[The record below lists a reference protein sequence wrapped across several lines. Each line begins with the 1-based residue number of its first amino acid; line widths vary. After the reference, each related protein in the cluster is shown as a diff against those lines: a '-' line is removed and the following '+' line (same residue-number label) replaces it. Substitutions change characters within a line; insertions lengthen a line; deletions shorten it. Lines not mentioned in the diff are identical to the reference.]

1 MPLSLLSTNPVPGF
15 HRSPGVRTLK
25 IGDLAKQT
33 RKSARALRLYEELGL
48 LTPGTRTAGG
58 FRLYGTEAIDR
69 VHWIGKLQ
77 ELGFTLQQLQE
88 LVDATSKTGVAK
100 DAMARVRT
108 LYADKQAEV
117 SLQIRRLQ
125 DLQREL
131 ASSLAYLETCA
142 SDCTAV
148 GQSSA
153 CCGSCQAHGDV
164 RAPSLVHGIQDS
176 PPHAGAVFAGA
187 HPGDSPDVELAK

>member
-88 LVDATSKTGVAK
+88 LVDATSKDVYKRQRWMSRGSARPC
-100 DAMARVRT
+100 AARVC
-108 LYADKQAEV
+108 
-117 SLQIRRLQ
+117 SLC
-125 DLQREL
+125 
-131 ASSLAYLETCA
+131 SW
-142 SDCTAV
+142 
-148 GQSSA
+148 
-153 CCGSCQAHGDV
+153 
-164 RAPSLVHGIQDS
+164 
-176 PPHAGAVFAGA
+176 GA
-187 HPGDSPDVELAK
+187 